1 MNSVK
6 ENENELNI
14 LVKQKDQL
22 ESEIASLI
30 GYLNS
35 PGNPGLSGGLI
46 DDEGFPIGD
55 VGKIIDVR
63 TARNQLAS
71 MIAMEWLWSIWLL
84 LSADL

>member
-1 MNSVK
+1 MDSVK
-6 ENENELNI
+6 TAEDELSE

-22 ESEIASLI
+22 ETEIEKLI
-30 GYLNS
+30 TYLNS

-71 MIAMEWLWSIWLL
+71 MC
-84 LSADL
+84 D